1 MTTEV
6 LNESQIRQKLNRIA
20 YEIVENNFEATT
32 LFLVGIKGNGVEL
45 AKRLKVILE
54 EITDQELQ
62 LVTLTINKKDPLKD
76 PITLTCDGALF
87 ENGTVILIDDVLN
100 SGKTMQYAIA
110 KLLEQQLYKLKTV
123 TLVDRKHRRYP
134 VRCDY
139 VGLTL
144 STTLQDRIAVDFKG
158 EAKAYLV

>member
-20 YEIVENNFEATT
+20 YEIVENNFEAPT

-45 AKRLKVILE
+45 AKRLKAILE
-54 EITDQELQ
+54 GITDQDLQ
-62 LVTLTINKKDPLKD
+62 LATLTINKKNPLKA
-76 PITLTCDGALF
+76 PINLTCDGALF

>member
-20 YEIVENNFEATT
+20 YEIVENNFEAPT

-45 AKRLKVILE
+45 AKRLKAILE
-54 EITDQELQ
+54 GITDQDLQ
-62 LVTLTINKKDPLKD
+62 LATLTINKKNPLKD
-76 PITLTCDGALF
+76 PINLTCDGALF

>member
-1 MTTEV
+1 MTTNV
-6 LNESQIRQKLNRIA
+6 LNENQIKQKLNRIA
-20 YEIVENNFEATT
+20 YEIVENNYEDPT

-45 AKRLKVILE
+45 AKRLQGILE
-54 EITDQELQ
+54 KITDQKLQ
-62 LVTLTINKKDPLKD
+62 LTTLTINKKNPLKD
-76 PITLTCDGALF
+76 PITLSCDGSLF

-100 SGKTMQYAIA
+100 SGKTMQYAIT

-144 STTLQDRIAVDFKG
+144 STTLQDRIAVDFTG